1 MILNEQ
7 LNVIPRDINIII
19 NLFHRTGESDV
30 YFIRKY
36 NNRMTVDEISNIHD
50 KMKKVQL
57 RYGEYEVTKVT
68 VEDSKTIKIMC
79 IYPWKVVRMMDY
91 AVYMSLYTGELF
103 TPEEAVRIF
112 REEYDGDDDT
122 NCVEFEDVFEG
133 VRN

>member
-1 MILNEQ
+1 MKKYFVVYNGKFMGGSTEVEGEREALSARFNS
-7 LNVIPRDINIII
+7 IPRDINIII

-79 IYPWKVVRMMDY
+79 IYP
-91 AVYMSLYTGELF
+91 
-103 TPEEAVRIF
+103 
-112 REEYDGDDDT
+112 
-122 NCVEFEDVFEG
+122 
-133 VRN
+133 

>member
-7 LNVIPRDINIII
+7 LNVIPRDINITI
-19 NLFHRTGESDV
+19 NLFHRTGKSDV

-79 IYPWKVVRMMDY
+79 IYP
-91 AVYMSLYTGELF
+91 
-103 TPEEAVRIF
+103 
-112 REEYDGDDDT
+112 
-122 NCVEFEDVFEG
+122 
-133 VRN
+133 

>member
-91 AVYMSLYTGELF
+91 AVYMNLYTGELF
-103 TPEEAVRIF
+103 PPEEAVRIF

>member
-1 MILNEQ
+1 MRKSYTQRIVQSFWTKILLKCWKEFNTMILNEQ

-91 AVYMSLYTGELF
+91 AVYMNLLF
-103 TPEEAVRIF
+103 YPK
-112 REEYDGDDDT
+112 
-122 NCVEFEDVFEG
+122 N
-133 VRN
+133 

>member
-19 NLFHRTGESDV
+19 NLFHRAGESDV

-79 IYPWKVVRMMDY
+79 IYP
-91 AVYMSLYTGELF
+91 
-103 TPEEAVRIF
+103 
-112 REEYDGDDDT
+112 
-122 NCVEFEDVFEG
+122 
-133 VRN
+133 

>member
-1 MILNEQ
+1 MRKSYTQRIVQSFWTKILLKCWKELNTMILNEQ

-91 AVYMSLYTGELF
+91 AVYMNLLF
-103 TPEEAVRIF
+103 YPK
-112 REEYDGDDDT
+112 
-122 NCVEFEDVFEG
+122 N
-133 VRN
+133 